1 MDCHELCKEC
11 RLSRSLVATLLTATA
26 LLCTAPILAQQTD
39 PFAPENE
46 RKQQAED
53 PFPPK
58 NAVPLSVPADSSAE
72 RDSKERSS
80 LPGRIG
86 AATPVDAS
94 INLSAAVEPS
104 LVRRGERARLIIT
117 GVLKPGFHTYPTT
130 VRTPAQP
137 ESQLSAVVFERNPYL
152 APLGSIAESPWEFE
166 NFDGIGTLA
175 VHNGQFTWT
184 QEILVLPDATPGKL
198 PCRFHINIQVCDA
211 STCVQA
217 RPEFLVFINVSDAP
231 PLRGGDN
238 HNISAAPP
246 VQIVSPPEE
255 SSGGGIGSSDS
266 GGRSGFSGLLLFS
279 IGSAVLMLFTPCVF
293 PMIPITVSFFLKQS
307 EKAHHNALLS
317 AAVYSLT
324 IIVVLSAAVLLL
336 GGIII
341 KLANSAW
348 VNLAIGAMLIF
359 FALSLFGMYEIEL
372 PSGLARF
379 TAAREGKGGY
389 LGAVFMALTFTIT
402 SFTCTGPFLGPIL
415 AATKDMELDAGK
427 LIVAALS
434 YSATFAAP
442 FFVLALFPRLLRSLP
457 KSGGWLNAVKV
468 VMGFVELAL
477 ALKFFANTDIALN
490 PGAPKFF
497 NYETVLC
504 AWIVLSVGCSLYLF
518 GLFRLPHDS
527 PVESLG
533 VVRMVLA
540 TMFLGL
546 ALYMTPALWRVT
558 PQGLVGKILVALLP
572 WDDRTV
578 DRDLTWSRNYEKAW
592 QEAIGQGKMIF
603 IDFTG
608 VNCVNCR
615 ANEKNVFALP
625 QVRKELAQYVRV
637 QLYTDTVPD
646 QALSRAEAARQADR
660 NSGFQK
666 ATFGD
671 VSNPFYAIMRPVKG
685 QPAIVE
691 GKLNGAVRGWT
702 RKGKINDDQIPDFE
716 RFLTAPQ
723 AEAVTAQSMD
733 TGPGRE
739 PPAAGGARLHNRPS
753 DFEPR
758 PSKLEGPGPKVVA
771 RRPQAAS

>member
-1 MDCHELCKEC
+1 
-11 RLSRSLVATLLTATA
+11 
-26 LLCTAPILAQQTD
+26 
-39 PFAPENE
+39 
-46 RKQQAED
+46 
-53 PFPPK
+53 
-58 NAVPLSVPADSSAE
+58 
-72 RDSKERSS
+72 
-80 LPGRIG
+80 
-86 AATPVDAS
+86 
-94 INLSAAVEPS
+94 
-104 LVRRGERARLIIT
+104 
-117 GVLKPGFHTYPTT
+117 
-130 VRTPAQP
+130 VRTPGQT
-137 ESQLSAVVFERNPYL
+137 EGQLSTIVFEKNSGLMPVG
-152 APLGSIAESPWEFE
+152 PIVESPHEFE
-166 NFDGIGTLA
+166 NYDGIGTLA
-175 VHNGQFTWT
+175 VHSGKFTWT
-184 QEILVLPDATPGKL
+184 QDILVLPDAAAGKL
-198 PCRFHINIQVCDA
+198 PCRFHINLQVCDA
-211 STCVQA
+211 NTCVQA
-217 RPEFLVFINVSDAP
+217 KPEFLVFINVSDAP
-231 PLRGGDN
+231 ALPGTEQQYV
-238 HNISAAPP
+238 SQAATP
-246 VQIVSPPEE
+246 VQIVNPPEE
-255 SSGGGIGSSDS
+255 TAAGSGVNGEAS
-266 GGRSGFSGLLLFS
+266 GRNGFSGLLLFS

-307 EKAHHNALLS
+307 EKAHHNALMS

-348 VNLAIGAMLIF
+348 VNLAIGAVLIF

-415 AATKDMELDAGK
+415 AATKSMELDPGR

-477 ALKFFANTDIALN
+477 ALKFFANTDIAWN

-504 AWIVLSVGCSLYLF
+504 AWIVLSVSCSLYLF

-527 PVESLG
+527 AVESLG
-533 VVRMVLA
+533 VVRMILA

-546 ALYMTPALWRVT
+546 ALYMIPALWRVT
-558 PQGLVGKILVALLP
+558 PQGLVGRNLVALLP

-578 DRDLTWSRNYEKAW
+578 EKDLTWSRDYEKAW
-592 QEAIGQGKMIF
+592 QEAIAQGKMIF

-625 QVRKELAQYVRV
+625 QVRKELSQYVRV

-646 QALSRAEAARQADR
+646 KALPPAEAARQADR
-660 NSGFQK
+660 NSSFQK

-671 VSNPFYAIMRPVKG
+671 VSNPFYAIMKPVKG
-685 QPAIVE
+685 QPAIVD
-691 GKLNGAVRGWT
+691 GRLNGAVHGWT

-716 RFLTAPQ
+716 RFLTAPRT
-723 AEAVTAQSMD
+723 ETVTAQSTD
-733 TGPGRE
+733 GAPGGE
-739 PPAAGGARLHNRPS
+739 PPAPEGARLQIRAS
-753 DFEPR
+753 ELR
-758 PSKLEGPGPKVVA
+758 IGQSLKVRARKL
-771 RRPQAAS
+771 